1 VVDILSR
8 EAIEL
13 SKKAAEQLWK
23 DVLEQ
28 LRGQLLPANYETWL
42 KDTVGV
48 SYQKD
53 HLVVG
58 TPTVSATEWLEKRL
72 HSMIKKTLLAVTSSE
87 IDIQFQVLQPWIGA
101 AVKPGNNHRNRN
113 SHTNNTKSNGNLL
126 LSPKYTF
133 ANFIVGASNRLAHA
147 AALGVA
153 ETPGRGYNPLFIY
166 GGVGLGKSH
175 LLHAIGHVV
184 ARNNANILYVTSEQF
199 TNEFVNAIRERKTE
213 YFRNKYRSAD
223 VLLIDDI
230 QFIADKEQTQEG
242 FFHTFN
248 DLHNGDK
255 QIVVTSDRSPKSMPL
270 LEDRL
275 RSRFEWGLIAD
286 IQPPDLETRLAILR
300 AKADEQEA
308 VVPYEV
314 LNYIARKIQK
324 NIRELEGSLNR
335 VVAYSRLCKT
345 IPTTE
350 IAAQALTEFPS
361 DGARRTIT
369 PEQVTVTVGEYFDI
383 EPEVLRGSKRDK
395 PIALARQ
402 VAMYVMREET
412 QLSLSQI
419 GAQLGS
425 RDHKTIMY
433 GCQKIASD
441 INNDPELRRDVIEI
455 RERLFSRSE
464 KVL

>member
-1 VVDILSR
+1 
-8 EAIEL
+8 
-13 SKKAAEQLWK
+13 
-23 DVLEQ
+23 
-28 LRGQLLPANYETWL
+28 
-42 KDTVGV
+42 
-48 SYQKD
+48 
-53 HLVVG
+53 VVG
-58 TPTVSATEWLEKRL
+58 TPTASATEWLEKRL

-87 IDIQFQVLQPWIGA
+87 IDVQFQALQPWIGT
-101 AVKPGNNHRNRN
+101 AVKPGNNHRNLN
-113 SHTNNTKSNGNLL
+113 SHTNNSRFNGNML

-184 ARNNANILYVTSEQF
+184 ARNNANIVYVTSEQF

-213 YFRNKYRSAD
+213 DFRNKYRSAD

-300 AKADEQEA
+300 AKADEQE
-308 VVPYEV
+308 VDVPYEV

-350 IAAQALTEFPS
+350 IAAQALTEFPT
-361 DGARRTIT
+361 DGARRTII
-369 PEQVTVTVGEYFDI
+369 PEQVTITVGEYFDI
-383 EPEVLRGSKRDK
+383 DPEVLRSSKRDK
-395 PIALARQ
+395 PISLARQ
-402 VAMYVMREET
+402 VAMYVLREET

-419 GAQLGS
+419 GAQLGN
-425 RDHKTIMY
+425 RDHKTIMH

-455 RERLFSRSE
+455 RERLFSKSE

>member
-1 VVDILSR
+1 M
-8 EAIEL
+8 
-13 SKKAAEQLWK
+13 
-23 DVLEQ
+23 LEH
-28 LRGQLLPANYETWL
+28 LKGQLLPANYETWL
-42 KDTVGV
+42 KDTVGI
-48 SYQKD
+48 SYRKD
-53 HLVVG
+53 CLVVG

-72 HSMIKKTLLAVTSSE
+72 LSMIRKALLGITDSE
-87 IDIQFQVLQPWIGA
+87 IDIQFQVLQPWAGMSPQ
-101 AVKPGNNHRNRN
+101 PGNNHRSRKNGQVNPR
-113 SHTNNTKSNGNLL
+113 SNGNSTLNPRY
-126 LSPKYTF
+126 SF
-133 ANFIVGASNRLAHA
+133 ASFIVGASNRLAHA

-153 ETPGRGYNPLFIY
+153 ENPGRGYNPLFIY

-184 ARNNANILYVTSEQF
+184 AKKSPKVVYVTSEQF
-199 TNEFVNAIRERKTE
+199 TNEFVNSIRERKNE
-213 YFRNKYRSAD
+213 DFRSKYRSVD

-248 DLHNGDK
+248 DLHNANK

-300 AKADEQEA
+300 TKADEQEA
-308 VVPYEV
+308 IVPDEV

-335 VVAYSRLCKT
+335 VVAYSRLCKHM
-345 IPTTE
+345 PTVE
-350 IAAQALTEFPS
+350 IAAQALTEFPT
-361 DGARRTIT
+361 DGSRRSIT
-369 PEQVTVTVGEYFDI
+369 PEQIVDAVGEYFNLTTDI
-383 EPEVLRGSKRDK
+383 LTGSKRDK

-402 VAMYVMREET
+402 VAMYIMREET

-419 GAQLGS
+419 GMRLGK
-425 RDHKTIMY
+425 RDHKTIMH
-433 GCQKIASD
+433 GCQKISSD

-455 RERLFSRSE
+455 RERLFSRGD
-464 KVL
+464 KAPVA

>member
-1 VVDILSR
+1 
-8 EAIEL
+8 
-13 SKKAAEQLWK
+13 
-23 DVLEQ
+23 
-28 LRGQLLPANYETWL
+28 
-42 KDTVGV
+42 
-48 SYQKD
+48 
-53 HLVVG
+53 VG
-58 TPTVSATEWLEKRL
+58 TPTSSATEWLEKRL
-72 HSMIKKTLLAVTSSE
+72 HSMIRKTLLAVTSNE
-87 IDIQFQVLQPWIGA
+87 IDIQFQVLQPWIGTST
-101 AVKPGNNHRNRN
+101 KPGNNHRNR
-113 SHTNNTKSNGNLL
+113 TNQVNNGKSNGNLL

-133 ANFIVGASNRLAHA
+133 TSFIVGASNRLAHA

-153 ETPGRGYNPLFIY
+153 ENPGRGYNPLFIY

-184 ARNNANILYVTSEQF
+184 VRNNSNIVYVTSEQF

-213 YFRNKYRSAD
+213 YFRNKYRSVD

-248 DLHNGDK
+248 DLHNANK

-308 VVPYEV
+308 DVPYEV

-345 IPTTE
+345 IPTVE
-350 IAAQALTEFPS
+350 IAAQALTDFPT

-369 PEQVTVTVGEYFDI
+369 PEQVVTAVGEYF
-383 EPEVLRGSKRDK
+383 EMECEVLQGSKRDK

-402 VAMYVMREET
+402 VAMYIMREET

-419 GAQLGS
+419 GAQLGN
-425 RDHKTIMY
+425 RDHKTIMH
-433 GCQKIASD
+433 GCQKITSD

-455 RERLFSRSE
+455 RERLFARGE
-464 KVL
+464 KAL

>member
-1 VVDILSR
+1 MLDHL
-8 EAIEL
+8 
-13 SKKAAEQLWK
+13 K
-23 DVLEQ
+23 
-28 LRGQLLPANYETWL
+28 GQLLPANYETWL
-42 KDTVGV
+42 KDTVGI
-48 SYQKD
+48 SYRKD

-72 HSMIKKTLLAVTSSE
+72 LSMIRKALLGITDSE
-87 IDIQFQVLQPWIGA
+87 IDIQFQVIQPWAGA
-101 AVKPGNNHRNRN
+101 QPLSGENHRPRKNGLVSPR
-113 SHTNNTKSNGNLL
+113 SNGNSTLNPRY
-126 LSPKYTF
+126 SF
-133 ANFIVGASNRLAHA
+133 ASFIVGASNRLAHA

-153 ETPGRGYNPLFIY
+153 ENPGRGYNPLFIY

-184 ARNNANILYVTSEQF
+184 AQKSPKVVYVTSEQF
-199 TNEFVNAIRERKTE
+199 TNEFVNSIRERKNE
-213 YFRNKYRSAD
+213 DFRSKYRSVD

-248 DLHNGDK
+248 DLHNANK

-300 AKADEQEA
+300 TKADEQEA
-308 VVPYEV
+308 IVPDDV

-335 VVAYSRLCKT
+335 VVAYSRLCKHM
-345 IPTTE
+345 PSVE
-350 IAAQALTEFPS
+350 IAAQALTEFPT
-361 DGARRTIT
+361 DGSRRSIT
-369 PEQVTVTVGEYFDI
+369 AEQIVDAVGEYFNLTTDI
-383 EPEVLRGSKRDK
+383 LTGSKRDK

-402 VAMYVMREET
+402 VAMYIMREET

-419 GAQLGS
+419 GMRLGK
-425 RDHKTIMY
+425 RDHKTIMH
-433 GCQKIASD
+433 GCQKISSD

-455 RERLFSRSE
+455 RERLFSRGE
-464 KVL
+464 KALVV

>member
-1 VVDILSR
+1 M
-8 EAIEL
+8 
-13 SKKAAEQLWK
+13 
-23 DVLEQ
+23 LEQ
-28 LRGQLLPANYETWL
+28 LKGQLLPANYETWL

-53 HLVVG
+53 RLVVG
-58 TPTVSATEWLEKRL
+58 TPAPSATEWLEKRL
-72 HSMIKKTLLAVTSSE
+72 HSMIRKTLLSVTSNE
-87 IDIQFQVLQPWIGA
+87 IDIQFQVLQPWIGT
-101 AVKPGNNHRNRN
+101 VTKPGNNHHN
-113 SHTNNTKSNGNLL
+113 HTTHAITPRTNGNMQ

-133 ANFIVGASNRLAHA
+133 ASFIVGASNRLAHA

-184 ARNNANILYVTSEQF
+184 ARNNANIVYVTSEQF
-199 TNEFVNAIRERKTE
+199 TNEFVNAIRERRTE
-213 YFRNKYRSAD
+213 EFRNKYRSAD

-248 DLHNGDK
+248 DLHNADK
-255 QIVVTSDRSPKSMPL
+255 QIVVTSDRSPKSMPS

-300 AKADEQEA
+300 AKADEQGAE
-308 VVPYEV
+308 VPYEV

-345 IPTTE
+345 IPTAE
-350 IAAQALTEFPS
+350 IAAQALTDFPT
-361 DGARRTIT
+361 DGSRRTIT
-369 PEQVTVTVGEYFDI
+369 PEQIVVTVGEYFDI
-383 EPEVLRGSKRDK
+383 DPEVLRGVKRDK

-419 GAQLGS
+419 GAQLGN
-425 RDHKTIMY
+425 RDHKTIMH
-433 GCQKIASD
+433 GCQKITSD
-441 INNDPELRRDVIEI
+441 INNNPELRRDVIEV
-455 RERLFSRSE
+455 RERLFSKGE
-464 KVL
+464 KPA